1 MQAGVGYPCRFLFH
15 LARTG
20 GTLISRCLASMNGVC
35 LLSEINPFGVS
46 RFNPLRQAAEWHGL
60 VHPSEIT
67 ELQDGDFEAVG
78 RAMSLISA
86 RAQDRGLALVI
97 RDWSHLDWI
106 GFPFVEKPLLAFCWE
121 RMHHFIAAPASL
133 IGLEGGHTP
142 VAVPELVVNTADAR
156 CATVRHPVDHYLS
169 LRELTVLSDCWD
181 ERLVWRGIRR
191 FAEAI
196 QAMPWCRFE
205 DFLAAPEATLEK
217 ICEALSLRYEPSW
230 QQSWL
235 RYTQITGDVLEPLKP
250 AIAPQPRRPL
260 AAGFWKTL
268 RGNADFAATLDLL
281 GYPTPEPLRR
291 RWWTGPGEHAAPLTT
306 CAIDKPPIR
315 FTDWDSKLVQAR
327 QQFNEDGNDPAA
339 ALQLAESLRWT
350 GQAGEAADL
359 LLGLIGRRELP
370 QPAQLTAVLSLAC
383 DCLEAADRKYESLPL
398 RRLWLRHEPGHLG
411 NLFQL
416 SLLLAEIGEVEESL
430 VYSRYLLELDRQNL
444 GSAANFLLYLNYSDR
459 VSATEIAN
467 EHFRAA
473 LRFTDQPDELVKRRI
488 LPGDKIRIGYLS
500 SDFYTHPVGKIM
512 LPILQSHNRQQ
523 FQIVAYHDGKRIDGN
538 TAAMQQTVDQFITT
552 HGWPDLRLLETIRR
566 DGIDILIDLGG
577 YTGGGNRLRVFSKR
591 AAPVQA
597 SFLGYPNTSAI
608 HTMDYHLT
616 DRFADP
622 PGTTEQLYNEQLV
635 WLEHAHLAWQPY
647 PIVEHVQVAPRG
659 QPVVGLFNN
668 VAKVSATAINTYAEI
683 LRRVPEARMVLKYG
697 DRYQVPALQDRY
709 RREFAA
715 RGVLPDRLEFR
726 TRSESLLE
734 HLTTMASVDLA
745 LDSFPYQ
752 GTMTSL
758 ECLAVGT
765 PVLSCCGE
773 YYARRATSAMMMRM
787 RMHELVAGDPQEYA
801 EIAVQLLGELQV
813 LRSLRATVLQRFHE
827 GPLTDPEGLTRELE
841 AVFQR
846 WVTS

>member
-1 MQAGVGYPCRFLFH
+1 MEAGDEQPCRFLFH

-60 VHPSEIT
+60 VNPSEIT

-86 RAQDRGLALVI
+86 RAQDRGLTLVI

-121 RMHHFIAAPASL
+121 RMSHFIAAHTGLAGPGGTIAPIALPVPA
-133 IGLEGGHTP
+133 IR
-142 VAVPELVVNTADAR
+142 TADAR
-156 CATVRHPVDHYLS
+156 CATVRHPLDHYLS
-169 LRELTVLSDCWD
+169 LKELTVLSDCWD
-181 ERLVWRGIRR
+181 EQLVWRGIRR

-196 QAMPWCRFE
+196 QSMPWFRFE
-205 DFLAAPEATLEK
+205 DFLAAPVTTLEK

-235 RYTQITGDVLEPLKP
+235 RYTQITGDVLAPLKP

-268 RGNADFAATLDLL
+268 RGNPDFTATLDLL

-291 RWWTGPGEHAAPLTT
+291 QWWTGSGEQAAPPNTGPV
-306 CAIDKPPIR
+306 DKPPIR
-315 FTDWDSKLVQAR
+315 FTDWDDKLVRAR
-327 QQFNEDGNDPAA
+327 QRFDEDGSDVAA
-339 ALQLAESLRWT
+339 AMQLAEALRWI
-350 GQAGEAADL
+350 GQAGDAAEL
-359 LLGLIGRRELP
+359 LLALIKRPELP
-370 QPAQLTAVLSLAC
+370 QPPQLTAVLSFAC

-416 SLLLAEIGEVEESL
+416 SLLLAGIGEVEESL
-430 VYSRYLLELDRQNL
+430 VYSRHLLDQERRNL

-459 VSATEIAN
+459 VSVTEIAN
-467 EHFRAA
+467 EHFRLAQ
-473 LRFTDQPDELVKRRI
+473 RFTDQPDELVKRRI
-488 LPGDKIRIGYLS
+488 PSGDQIRIGYLS
-500 SDFYTHPVGKIM
+500 SDFYTHPVGKII
-512 LPILQSHNRQQ
+512 LPILQAHDHER
-523 FQIVAYHDGKRIDGN
+523 FRIYAYHDGKRTDVN
-538 TAAMQQTVDQFITT
+538 TTAVQQTVDHFITT
-552 HGWPDLRLLETIRR
+552 HGWPDQQVLERIRG
-566 DGIDILIDLGG
+566 DGIDVLIDLGG
-577 YTGGGNRLRVFSKR
+577 YTGGGNRLRVLAKR

-597 SFLGYPNTSAI
+597 SYLGYPNTSAI
-608 HTMDYHLT
+608 QTIDYHLT

-622 PGTTEQLYNEQLV
+622 PGTTEQFYNEQLV
-635 WLEHAHLAWQPY
+635 WLDHAHLAWRPY
-647 PIVEHVQVAPRG
+647 PIAEHVQVVSRG
-659 QPVVGLFNN
+659 GPVVGLFNN

-683 LRRVPEARMVLKYG
+683 LRRVPEARMLLKYG

-734 HLTTMASVDLA
+734 HLTTMAAVDLA

-787 RMHELVAGDPQEYA
+787 RLHELVAGDPQEYA
-801 EIAVQLLGELQV
+801 EIAVQLLRELSV
-813 LRSLRATVLQRFHE
+813 LRGLRATILQRFHS
-827 GPLTDPEGLTRELE
+827 GPLTDPAGLTRELE
-841 AVFQR
+841 AVFQQ
-846 WVTS
+846 WIAG